1 MRAAQWEAKIAG
13 HPIPIVR
20 VLQFHYPRAN
30 RGLREGCAERQR
42 RKRGE
47 TTSMNERDDTKTTGD
62 ELETTGDELAE
73 SGDELAESGGEL
85 AEAGDELA
93 EAGDEL
99 EETGDEFEESGE
111 GFDLDARILCPD
123 GACIGLVG
131 TDGRCRECQ
140 TLWPEL
146 VDAVPPSA
154 ENDAKNDSDAVKNA
168 VNNDSD
174 AFVTTGNDSESFDP
188 EARELCPDDTCVGII
203 GPSGVC
209 GTCGARRP

>member
-13 HPIPIVR
+13 HPILIVR

-30 RGLREGCAERQR
+30 RDAREGCAECQR

-47 TTSMNERDDTKTTGD
+47 TTSMNERDDTKKTGDELETTGDELETTGDELETTGDELETTGD

-73 SGDELAESGGEL
+73 A
-85 AEAGDELA
+85 
-93 EAGDEL
+93 
-99 EETGDEFEESGE
+99 GE
-111 GFDLDARILCPD
+111 GFDLDARVLCPD

-131 TDGRCRECQ
+131 ADGRCRECQ

-146 VDAVPPSA
+146 VGAVPPSA
-154 ENDAKNDSDAVKNA
+154 ENDAKNDSDAV
-168 VNNDSD
+168 NNDSD
-174 AFVTTGNDSESFDP
+174 AYVTAENDSENFDP